1 MTAHFD
7 LASLEFNLNAA
18 LSSFPSVVHSRED
31 GVDLWEDIQWQL
43 FQLNQTETELEKEI
57 NFIFLL
63 LCIVLQMYSVFI
75 SYYLVIFTKKN
86 MRPLNS
92 TLSFISTQIGM
103 SSYRN

>member
-1 MTAHFD
+1 MGRYSMA
-7 LASLEFNLNAA
+7 
-18 LSSFPSVVHSRED
+18 
-31 GVDLWEDIQWQL
+31 II
-43 FQLNQTETELEKEI
+43 FQLNQTETELEKEV

-63 LCIVLQMYSVFI
+63 LCIVLQTYGVFL

-92 TLSFISTQIGM
+92 ALSFISTQIGM

>member
-1 MTAHFD
+1 MLHYV
-7 LASLEFNLNAA
+7 
-18 LSSFPSVVHSRED
+18 LSPSVVHSRED
-31 GVDLWEDIQWQL
+31 GVDLWEGIQWQL
-43 FQLNQTETELEKEI
+43 FQLNQTETELEKEV

-63 LCIVLQMYSVFI
+63 LCIVLQTYGVFL